1 MKQLILGLILI
12 FSITVSVAQPQIVFD
27 NKNHDFGT
35 FEEET
40 GPVTHDF
47 RFVNSGNEPLVLQ
60 NVRSTCGCTVPKYTR
75 EPIAPG
81 DSGSIKVTYNPK
93 GRPGKFS
100 KPIYI
105 TTNASGDRETLHI
118 KGVVIGSKSRRATNP
133 YKIGTLSLRS
143 LHIPLFDTPKGH
155 VKEGHLFVR
164 NEGKTEL
171 VLLKMSLPTSRSR

>member
-100 KPIYI
+100 KPF
-105 TTNASGDRETLHI
+105 GR
-118 KGVVIGSKSRRATNP
+118 
-133 YKIGTLSLRS
+133 
-143 LHIPLFDTPKGH
+143 
-155 VKEGHLFVR
+155 
-164 NEGKTEL
+164 
-171 VLLKMSLPTSRSR
+171 

>member
-60 NVRSTCGCTVPKYTR
+60 TCVPHVAVPFPNT
-75 EPIAPG
+75 PG
-81 DSGSIKVTYNPK
+81 NPLPPET
-93 GRPGKFS
+93 PG
-100 KPIYI
+100 
-105 TTNASGDRETLHI
+105 A
-118 KGVVIGSKSRRATNP
+118 
-133 YKIGTLSLRS
+133 
-143 LHIPLFDTPKGH
+143 
-155 VKEGHLFVR
+155 
-164 NEGKTEL
+164 
-171 VLLKMSLPTSRSR
+171 LK